1 MRRLGFSCWTHSQ
14 AHAAG
19 SFGDFFAGGNERPR
33 HVWMSHC
40 VSDLQA
46 SHARA
51 VAEAVGA
58 AAAPYARLYWPL
70 YLPGGLRAAAR
81 PRPPRSAPG
90 SEWQGK
96 PWSAGTNPVSSSAEH
111 RCSVGRVTL
120 VIPHSTMSSA

>member
-19 SFGDFFAGGNERPR
+19 SFGDFVEGGNERPWL
-33 HVWMSHC
+33 VWMSDG

-51 VAEAVGA
+51 AAEAVGT
-58 AAAPYARLYWPL
+58 AAAPYARLHWPL
-70 YLPGGLRAAAR
+70 YLPRG
-81 PRPPRSAPG
+81 PPR
-90 SEWQGK
+90 QGK

-111 RCSVGRVTL
+111 RCSVGRMTL
-120 VIPHSTMSSA
+120 VIPHSTMSST